1 MGTEVREGAHSCY
14 KCFQVRTSATLRR
27 SPARLVAKYYAFC
40 MCDNF
45 FSLQIY
51 YSTII
56 IGNVHNGLRNIKG
69 TASMLWDHFN
79 SVAAAAGTATAIY
92 CHLLPAITIYNP
104 TSSVIK
110 KGLPHLKMTRS
121 KCDSCSINGSA
132 AANRSDETSQVSSI
146 SKNHSIVAKGRE
158 KTIQVPLSECEKCLN
173 AKRNDSALGKRGDTI
188 GPFVTHIVCP
198 ECRKHIQLPV
208 SNPEILL
215 TVKTTE
221 IFHRDRLSLLL
232 FTWMQ
237 TVEPDQVKLLIMLAI
252 SVKIHQKM

>member
-1 MGTEVREGAHSCY
+1 MFITAYAIS
-14 KCFQVRTSATLRR
+14 KALRVC
-27 SPARLVAKYYAFC
+27 SGIILILSLLLLV
-40 MCDNF
+40 
-45 FSLQIY
+45 
-51 YSTII
+51 
-56 IGNVHNGLRNIKG
+56 
-69 TASMLWDHFN
+69 
-79 SVAAAAGTATAIY
+79 
-92 CHLLPAITIYNP
+92 LLLLFTVTFYQLSYNP

-158 KTIQVPLSECEKCLN
+158 KTIQVPLSECEKCLI
-173 AKRNDSALGKRGDTI
+173 AKRNYSALGKRGDTI

-221 IFHRDRLSLLL
+221 IFHRNRLSLLL